1 VRTWGSAESIAED
14 LETCR
19 AAFASALRTGDAVAA
34 AEAYADDATLI
45 APAAEVIHGRLA
57 IEGFWRTGVETGI
70 ERIDLTVV
78 TLQRRGD
85 VAMEVGRY
93 ALHVTP
99 EGGDRV
105 VDRGRY
111 LVLHRASPD
120 GRWRRCAEMFSPDRP
135 PTSGPSRS
143 EFDRSSGLGRRLR
156 PRPRRS

>member
-1 VRTWGSAESIAED
+1 MRTWRSAESIAED
-14 LETCR
+14 LEAGR
-19 AAFASALRTGDAVAA
+19 AAFATALGTGDAAA
-34 AEAYADDATLI
+34 AADAYADDATLI
-45 APAAEVIHGRLA
+45 APAAEVLHGRPA

-78 TLQRRGD
+78 ALQQRGE

-99 EGGDRV
+99 EGGERV

-111 LVLHRASPD
+111 LVLHRVDRD

-135 PTSGPSRS
+135 PTREPS
-143 EFDRSSGLGRRLR
+143 
-156 PRPRRS
+156 